1 MTDALDWQGR
11 VGDNW
16 AGEWQR
22 TDRSFAPLSA
32 ALAERILAFT
42 GGNARHIL
50 DIGCGAG
57 GTSLD
62 LAARFPDATIR
73 GIDLSSAL
81 VTAAEDRNSLPDRL
95 SFSVQD
101 ATRWDG
107 GNWQPDCL
115 VSRHGVM
122 FFDDPVAAFAHLA
135 SRAAPGARLIFSCFR
150 DRAANGWAEKIAELL
165 PAPLP
170 ADPVAPGPFAFA
182 DRARVGSILAAAG
195 WRDAAA
201 EPVDF
206 GYIAGAGAD
215 PVADASDFFTRIGPA
230 ARVLASLAQDRR
242 SRFIADLEPLLSEHR
257 IGGSVTFD
265 AAAWIWTARL

>member
-1 MTDALDWQGR
+1 MTDAFDWQGR

-16 AGEWQR
+16 ATEWQR

-32 ALAERILAFT
+32 ALTDRLLAYT
-42 GGNARHIL
+42 GGKAGDIL

-62 LAARFPDATIR
+62 LAARLPDATIR

-81 VTAAEDRNSLPDRL
+81 VKAAEDRNIFPPRL

-101 ATRWDG
+101 ATQWDG

-135 SRAAPGARLIFSCFR
+135 NKSAPDARLIFSCFR
-150 DRAANGWAEKIAELL
+150 DRAANDWAGKIAALL
-165 PAPLP
+165 PASPA
-170 ADPVAPGPFAFA
+170 ADPFAPGPFAFA
-182 DRARVGSILAAAG
+182 DQVHVVSILTAAG
-195 WRDAAA
+195 WRDVAA

-206 GYIAGAGAD
+206 AYVAGAGAD
-215 PVADASDFFTRIGPA
+215 PVADACDFFTRIGPA
-230 ARVLASLAQDRR
+230 ARALASLDPDRR
-242 SRFIADLEPLLSEHR
+242 ARFLADLEPLLCNHLD
-257 IGGSVTFD
+257 GGSVTFD

>member
-1 MTDALDWQGR
+1 MTDTSDWQGR
-11 VGDNW
+11 VGDSW
-16 AGEWQR
+16 AAEWRR

-32 ALAERILAFT
+32 ALADRFLAYT
-42 GGNARHIL
+42 SGKASDIL

-62 LAARFPDATIR
+62 LAARLPGATIR
-73 GIDLSSAL
+73 GIDLSPAL
-81 VTAAEDRNSLPDRL
+81 VAAAAARNAATGRV

-107 GNWQPDCL
+107 GGWRPDCL

-135 SRAAPGARLIFSCFR
+135 DRAAPGARLVFSCFR
-150 DRAANGWAEKIAELL
+150 DRAANDWAGKIAALL
-165 PAPLP
+165 PASPA
-170 ADPVAPGPFAFA
+170 ADPFAPGPFAFA
-182 DRARVGSILAAAG
+182 DRTHVASILAAAG
-195 WRDAAA
+195 WRDATV

-206 GYIAGAGAD
+206 GYVAGGGAD
-215 PVADASDFFTRIGPA
+215 PVADARDYFTRIGPA
-230 ARVLASLAQDRR
+230 APALASLDPDRR
-242 SRFIADLEPLLSEHR
+242 ARFLVDLESLLCKHLG
-257 IGGSVTFD
+257 GGSVTFD

>member
-1 MTDALDWQGR
+1 MTDTLDWQGR

-16 AGEWQR
+16 AVEWQR

-32 ALAERILAFT
+32 ALTERFLAYT
-42 GGNARHIL
+42 GGKARDIL

-57 GTSLD
+57 GTSFD
-62 LAARFPDATIR
+62 LAERLSGATIR

-81 VTAAEDRNSLPDRL
+81 VTAATGRNAYTGRV
-95 SFSVQD
+95 SFSAHD
-101 ATRWDG
+101 ATRWEG
-107 GNWQPDCL
+107 GDWRPDSL

-150 DRAANGWAEKIAELL
+150 DRAVNGWAEEIAALL
-165 PAPLP
+165 PAPSAAAP
-170 ADPVAPGPFAFA
+170 FAPGPFAFA
-182 DRARVGSILAAAG
+182 DRAHVASILAAAG

-206 GYIAGAGAD
+206 GYVAGAGAD
-215 PVADASDFFTRIGPA
+215 PVVDARDFFTRIGPA
-230 ARVLASLAQDRR
+230 ARALASLDPDRR
-242 SRFIADLEPLLSEHR
+242 AHFLADLEPLLCNHLS
-257 IGGSVTFD
+257 GGSVTFD